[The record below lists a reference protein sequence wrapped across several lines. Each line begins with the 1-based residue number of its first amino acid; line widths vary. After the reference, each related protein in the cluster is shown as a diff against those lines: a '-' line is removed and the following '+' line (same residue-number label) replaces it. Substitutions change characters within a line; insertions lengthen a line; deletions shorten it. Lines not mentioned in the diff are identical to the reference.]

1 MDKKHILIV
10 DDEQDIRNLLKFNL
24 DNENYKTILVE
35 DGETAIS
42 AARKSNPDL
51 IILDLML
58 PGIQGLDVCRILK
71 NSDDTSNIPIL
82 MLTAKGEEVDIVK
95 GLELGADDYVVK
107 PFSVKVLLARVNNI
121 LKRKPKPEKDSVLEF
136 DNLIIHPGKHEVN
149 IEGGEKVDLTFSEF
163 KILFVLASHP
173 NWVYTR
179 NQLIDE
185 IRGED
190 YPVTDRSIDFQIVGL
205 RKKLKKASKYV
216 QTVRGIG
223 YRFLIDDWFIL
234 NWIYRLC

>member
-10 DDEQDIRNLLKFNL
+10 DDEQDIRNLLKINL

-35 DGETAIS
+35 DGETSIS
-42 AARKSNPDL
+42 EARKSNPDL

-71 NSDDTSNIPIL
+71 NSEDTSNIPIL

-136 DNLIIHPGKHEVN
+136 DNLIIHPGKHQVN

-223 YRFLIDDWFIL
+223 YRFLIEE
-234 NWIYRLC
+234 

>member
-24 DNENYKTILVE
+24 DNENYKTILIE

-42 AARKSNPDL
+42 EARKNNPDL

-136 DNLIIHPGKHEVN
+136 ANLIIHPGKHEVN

-223 YRFLIDDWFIL
+223 YRFLIDD
-234 NWIYRLC
+234 

>member
-223 YRFLIDDWFIL
+223 YRFLIDD
-234 NWIYRLC
+234 

>member
-24 DNENYKTILVE
+24 DNENYKTILIE

-42 AARKSNPDL
+42 EARKNNPDL

-223 YRFLIDDWFIL
+223 YRFLIDD
-234 NWIYRLC
+234 

>member
-223 YRFLIDDWFIL
+223 YRFLIEE
-234 NWIYRLC
+234 

>member
-82 MLTAKGEEVDIVK
+82 MLTAKGEEVDIVT

-149 IEGGEKVDLTFSEF
+149 IEGGERVDLTFSEF

-223 YRFLIDDWFIL
+223 YRFLIDD
-234 NWIYRLC
+234 

>member
-24 DNENYKTILVE
+24 DNENYKTILIE

-42 AARKSNPDL
+42 EARKNNPDL

-136 DNLIIHPGKHEVN
+136 DNLIIHPGKHQVN

-223 YRFLIDDWFIL
+223 YRFLIDD
-234 NWIYRLC
+234 

>member
-42 AARKSNPDL
+42 EARKSNPDL

-82 MLTAKGEEVDIVK
+82 MLTAKGEEIDIVK

-121 LKRKPKPEKDSVLEF
+121 LKRKLKPEKDSILEF

-223 YRFLIDDWFIL
+223 YRFLIDD
-234 NWIYRLC
+234 

>member
-42 AARKSNPDL
+42 EARKSNPDL
-51 IILDLML
+51 IIIDLML

-82 MLTAKGEEVDIVK
+82 MLTAKGEEIDIVK

-121 LKRKPKPEKDSVLEF
+121 LKRKLKPEKDSILEF
-136 DNLIIHPGKHEVN
+136 DNLIIHQGKHEVN

-223 YRFLIDDWFIL
+223 YRFLIDD
-234 NWIYRLC
+234 

>member
-24 DNENYKTILVE
+24 DNENYKTILIE

-42 AARKSNPDL
+42 EARKNNPDL

-121 LKRKPKPEKDSVLEF
+121 LKRKPKPEKDNVLEF
-136 DNLIIHPGKHEVN
+136 DNLIIHKGKHEVN
-149 IEGGEKVDLTFSEF
+149 VEGEKVDLTFSEF

-223 YRFLIDDWFIL
+223 YRFLIEE
-234 NWIYRLC
+234 

>member
-121 LKRKPKPEKDSVLEF
+121 LKRKPKPEKDNVLEF

-223 YRFLIDDWFIL
+223 YRFLIEE
-234 NWIYRLC
+234 